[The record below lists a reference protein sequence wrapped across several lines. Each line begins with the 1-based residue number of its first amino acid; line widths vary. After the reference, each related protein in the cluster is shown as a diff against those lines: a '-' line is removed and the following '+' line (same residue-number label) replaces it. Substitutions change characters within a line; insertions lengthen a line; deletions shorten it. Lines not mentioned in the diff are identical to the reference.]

1 MEVLWA
7 RAYLPLGGVKLNYT
21 LTGCQAE
28 RQRISQATPR
38 LASVNYHVLLFALL
52 AGKGLQF
59 CPQWSVAPYLRR
71 GELVQVLPDLIPE
84 PDQFGSKVHVI
95 YPVHSAYTQAPGFHR
110 VPQPLLGRGGAS
122 LTVNCG
128 GLCRYK

>member
-1 MEVLWA
+1 MEILWA

-28 RQRISQATPR
+28 RQRISQPTPR
-38 LASVNYHVLLFALL
+38 LASVNYDFLLFALL

-71 GELVQVLPDLIPE
+71 GELMQVLPDLIPE

-95 YPVHSAYTQAPGFHR
+95 YPVHSAIHASTR
-110 VPQPLLGRGGAS
+110 LLSSAS
-122 LTVNCG
+122 ATTWTRRCFIDSELRRT
-128 GLCRYK
+128 L

>member
-21 LTGCQAE
+21 ITGCQAE

-38 LASVNYHVLLFALL
+38 LASVNYQVMLLAIL
-52 AGKGLQF
+52 AGKGLHF
-59 CPQWSVAPYLRR
+59 CPHCSVAPYLRR
-71 GELVQVLPDLIPE
+71 GELVHVLPYLIPE

-95 YPVHSAYTQAPGFHR
+95 YPVHSAYTQSP
-110 VPQPLLGRGGAS
+110 
-122 LTVNCG
+122 
-128 GLCRYK
+128 